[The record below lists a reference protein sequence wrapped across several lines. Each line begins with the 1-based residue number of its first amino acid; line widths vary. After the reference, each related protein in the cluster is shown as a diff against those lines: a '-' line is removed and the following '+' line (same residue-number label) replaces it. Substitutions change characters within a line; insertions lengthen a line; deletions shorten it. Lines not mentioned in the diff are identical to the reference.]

1 MELKALEPLSSP
13 RSSPRASNP
22 INGIEI
28 LINLLVRVFVDLD
41 LVGIALVGV
50 VDTSCCLRLRV
61 S

>member
-1 MELKALEPLSSP
+1 M
-13 RSSPRASNP
+13 NP

-50 VDTSCCLRLRV
+50 VDTGCCLRLRV
-61 S
+61 F